1 MTEREVALRP
11 ATPADEPFLCRL
23 YADTR
28 AAELAQV
35 PWPAEQKQAFLEMQ
49 FRAQQGWYA
58 TAYPT
63 AEHSI
68 ILLDRQPAG
77 RWMVARD
84 ADSLSLVDIALLAEH
99 RGRGI
104 GSDLIEALI
113 AEAKRARLPLRLQVQ
128 WTNQQALKLY
138 RRLGFSIVGT
148 DAMYCRMERRPPGEA
163 VQISSISFRPADADD
178 DDFIF
183 RLYASTRTDEMAVV
197 PWSAEQK
204 QAFLRSQFTA
214 QTQHYRTEY
223 PEAQQQIILLA
234 GEPAG
239 RLYMDRGADAAH
251 ILDVTIAPEHRNC
264 GVGTAIIERLRGEA
278 GHKPISIYVE
288 DFNPSARLFRR
299 LGFSVAR
306 KEGFQLL
313 LKSS

>member
-1 MTEREVALRP
+1 MTECEIALRP

-28 AAELAQV
+28 AAEMAQV
-35 PWPAEQKQAFLEMQ
+35 PWPAEQKQAFLNMQ
-49 FRAQQGWYA
+49 FHAQQGWYA
-58 TAYPT
+58 TAYST

-68 ILLDRQPAG
+68 ILLDQQPVG

-84 ADSLSLVDIALLAEH
+84 ADSLSLIDIALLAEH

-104 GSDLIEALI
+104 GGGLIEGLI
-113 AEAKRARLPLRLQVQ
+113 AEAKRARVPLRLQVQ
-128 WTNQQALKLY
+128 WTNQQAMRLY

-163 VQISSISFRPADADD
+163 VQISSISFRPADAADE
-178 DDFIF
+178 DFLF
-183 RLYASTRTDEMAVV
+183 RLYASTRADEMAVV

-204 QAFLRSQFTA
+204 EAFLRSQFGA

-223 PEAQQQIILLA
+223 PDAQEQIILLA

-239 RLYMDRGADAAH
+239 RLYLERRPDGFQ
-251 ILDVTIAPEHRNC
+251 ILDITVAPERRNC
-264 GVGTAIIERLRGEA
+264 GLGTAIIERLRSEG
-278 GHKPISIYVE
+278 GGQPLSIYVE